1 MATPPLAVAVQL
13 PTMTGVLRGSWRS
26 TRARARVVAAA
37 VLVSAI
43 GSSCVSRDLDAD
55 GASVPSTTFADT
67 ADGVEA
73 SLAHLLSSGAVDL
86 NSWAA
91 SPEGARCVA
100 SRVVASVGA
109 KRLLDLGFRP
119 NSASL
124 ALPFAPDERSEVV
137 NIMDGC
143 LDMEQA
149 VMDLLVS
156 YAKLGL
162 ADSRCLA
169 GEMVANGVTRTLIE
183 SMVSGAEPKADL
195 ETSTFARS
203 LADAAATCL
212 GDDDLPP
219 EGILPLMPDSYPA
232 RIPARPTTSTST
244 SPATDPGGAPTVS
257 SSTTAP
263 AALPGIDPSSPLA
276 TVP

>member
-26 TRARARVVAAA
+26 TRALARVVAAA

-137 NIMDGC
+137 NM
-143 LDMEQA
+143 
-149 VMDLLVS
+149 MDLLVS

-244 SPATDPGGAPTVS
+244 STTTDPGAAPTVS